1 MIWLLYFFISLVF
14 LFVNVNSY
22 SMIWFDSIWSL
33 FSFYSAFISVYSILL
48 LLFLFIFLLI
58 YHFLSFFSF
67 LFIFKI
73 LCFSIFFILFILS
86 IFTRQRSATIQY
98 PSRAYGNTL
107 LLLFFWIFSLEI
119 EVPCLSLIACI
130 FLWFLLNG
138 RFYET
143 MGKATLD
150 KIDWP
155 GRNLCEIQYLLG
167 KSTLSFLL

>member
-1 MIWLLYFFISLVF
+1 MKFVFILFCFYFTLLDSFTFIFVYFFP
-14 LFVNVNSY
+14 Y
-22 SMIWFDSIWSL
+22 
-33 FSFYSAFISVYSILL
+33 
-48 LLFLFIFLLI
+48 
-58 YHFLSFFSF
+58 LSFLEFFLISF
-67 LFIFKI
+67 LKFF
-73 LCFSIFFILFILS
+73 LCFIIFFILFILS
-86 IFTRQRSATIQY
+86 IFTWQRSATIQY
-98 PSRAYGNTL
+98 LSRAYGNTL

-155 GRNLCEIQYLLG
+155 GRNLCEIQYFLG